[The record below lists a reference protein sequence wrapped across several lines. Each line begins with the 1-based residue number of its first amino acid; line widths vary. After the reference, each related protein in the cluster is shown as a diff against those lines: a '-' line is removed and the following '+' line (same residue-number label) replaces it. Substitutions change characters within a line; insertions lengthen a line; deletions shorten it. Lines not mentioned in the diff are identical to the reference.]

1 MQIKDYLARILMWS
15 ALVTA
20 TTTLPAMGQT
30 NYPLRLRG
38 SSGITTAYTD
48 GNLVIE
54 FQPGTSPAGNGLQPG
69 QGSWLDR
76 GLRPTEPNVLK
87 QTVSLDQ
94 AKAIADYLRT
104 EAHFATFY
112 CYNTNQGYFQ
122 AGNSAP
128 FIPESVSSNNPTS
141 SGFNPDGGSNSPDGG
156 SSGNGAVVLSG
167 NTIARGT
174 AINRRDG
181 KDCRDD
187 HKDHRDDGKERHEV
201 ANKSHD
207 EGKEHHEK
215 DHHTGTGS
223 HGVALVKAHPKS
235 LVKANPKPA
244 PRATTKAAP
253 HPASK
258 KKA

>member
-15 ALVTA
+15 AFVTV

-54 FQPGTSPAGNGLQPG
+54 FQPGTSPAGNDLQPG

-104 EAHFATFY
+104 ETHFATFY

-128 FIPESVSSNNPTS
+128 FIPEWVSSNNPAG
-141 SGFNPDGGSNSPDGG
+141 SGFKPDGNSNSSDGG
-156 SSGNGAVVLSG
+156 SSGNAGGVLSG
-167 NTIARGT
+167 NTIADGT
-174 AINRRDG
+174 AVKRRDG
-181 KDCRDD
+181 KDHRDD
-187 HKDHRDDGKERHEV
+187 HKDHRDNGKEDHEV
-201 ANKSHD
+201 ANKGHD
-207 EGKEHHEK
+207 EGKEHYDK

-223 HGVALVKAHPKS
+223 HGVALVKA
-235 LVKANPKPA
+235 NPKPA
-244 PRATTKAAP
+244 PRVTTKAAP
-253 HPASK
+253 HHASK